1 MSAWKAK
8 RFWQEARTEACDGGF
23 TVKLD
28 ARSVKTP
35 AKRLLVVPTF
45 AMAEAIAAEWQA
57 QQGVVRPE
65 TMPCTRSANSAL
77 DKVAEQFD
85 EVVALLAAYG
95 DADLICYRAT
105 RPEGLIARQAA
116 AWDPVV
122 AWSARVLQAPLIVTA
137 GVVHV
142 PQAPATLA
150 RLHACV
156 AAMTPFQLA
165 AFHDIVAIT
174 GSLVLALAV
183 VGRQIS
189 LTEAWVKSRIDE
201 HWQAE
206 EWGTDEDAARIE
218 ALKLQALHEAGRF
231 YELCG

>member
-1 MSAWKAK
+1 MSAWQAK
-8 RFWQEARTEACDGGF
+8 RFWQEASAEACDGGF
-23 TVKLD
+23 TIKLD
-28 ARSVKTP
+28 ERRVKTP
-35 AKRLLVVPTF
+35 ARRLLVVPTHP
-45 AMAEAIAAEWQA
+45 MAQAIADEWQA
-57 QQGVVRPE
+57 QQGLVRPE

-122 AWSARVLQAPLIVTA
+122 AWSARSLQAPLIVTA
-137 GVVHV
+137 GVLHT
-142 PQAPATLA
+142 PQAAATLA
-150 RLHACV
+150 RLHGLV

-174 GSLVLALAV
+174 GSLLLALAV
-183 VGRQIS
+183 VRAEIS

-206 EWGTDEDAARIE
+206 EWGADEDAARIE
-218 ALKLQALHEAGRF
+218 ALKLQALREAGRF